1 MIRQTLYDTFNA
13 RYLSYHQV
21 AEGFVMISHFEK
33 LLKNN
38 HTLLMGPRGCG
49 KTTLLKML
57 TTPALAKW
65 DSTNKTELKSTV
77 PFYSIY
83 IPTDIQ
89 WKRQLEEI
97 EKEFP
102 QESKFTHIISRAT
115 VTINVLISLCDTFSF
130 VLSSL
135 GESNEIDVVEKEIQ
149 LSRHLIDSWKIKSDI
164 APSLSSISGQLQELI
179 FNLSAKVNKAILRS
193 KTFDDFEE
201 IFFFEFIELVKI
213 GCAKFEQV
221 VPIVHDKR
229 WALCFDEL
237 EIAPNWLQYKL
248 LEYLRS
254 SNQTL
259 LFKLTTAP
267 IVSLYKEVK
276 ENFSINAAEDND
288 YNVIRI
294 WTSNQKELRGW
305 YEFCNQIS
313 KSRITKLFDN
323 VKTIEE
329 ITGPSNLDLGIINSN
344 SLTRKDTEKDIY
356 GHGTPT
362 WFVFTHLAKID
373 PSFKKFL
380 QDRHINP
387 NNPIPKD
394 INERNE
400 LYRKMRQ
407 LAVHRFHFLKENSSR
422 RSRKIVPLYYGTPL
436 LYEIC
441 DGNPRFLIGLIDELL
456 ANADQGN
463 RQAKTLSINEQSRIV
478 TKISERYISVLATYP
493 GSTVTIGNKDKNIKQ
508 LIEEI
513 GNYIFHKL
521 IVDDFTIDPSASF
534 KIDEEINS
542 KLVDLLELALYLG
555 AIVYLEGKEA
565 VSEKGVV
572 DKKFRLSYILSPYF
586 RLLVREFKDIQL
598 STILKRTPRDPF
610 QISILGP
617 NED

>member
-21 AEGFVMISHFEK
+21 ADSFVMISHFEK
-33 LLKNN
+33 LLRNN

-57 TTPALAKW
+57 TTPALSRW
-65 DSTNKTELKSTV
+65 DSNNSTHLKATV
-77 PFYSIY
+77 PFHSIY

-97 EKEFP
+97 EKEFSKD
-102 QESKFTHIISRAT
+102 SKFTHLISSAT
-115 VTINVLISLCDTFSF
+115 VTINILISLCDTFAF
-130 VLSSL
+130 LLSSL
-135 GESNEIDVVEKEIQ
+135 SEDSKVSALENEVKLSKQ
-149 LSRHLIDSWKIKSDI
+149 LIESWKIKKDT
-164 APSLSSISGQLQELI
+164 APSLSSVSSQLQEMM
-179 FNLSAKVNKAILRS
+179 FNLSAKVNKAILHS
-193 KTFDDFEE
+193 KPFDDFDEL
-201 IFFFEFIELVKI
+201 FFYDFFDLVKI
-213 GCAKFEQV
+213 GCTKFEQII
-221 VPIVHDKR
+221 PKASEKR

-237 EIAPNWLQYKL
+237 EIAPHWLRFKL

-254 SNQTL
+254 SDQKI

-276 ENFSINAAEDND
+276 ENYAINAAEDND

-313 KSRITKLFDN
+313 KSRIEKMFTN
-323 VKTIEE
+323 VKSLDDIV
-329 ITGPSNLDLGIINSN
+329 GLSKLDLGIIESN
-344 SLTRKDTEKDIY
+344 SLPKRYVEKDIY
-356 GHGTPT
+356 GHKTPT
-362 WFVFTHLAKID
+362 WYVFTHLAKID
-373 PSFKKFL
+373 PSFRKFL
-380 QDRHINP
+380 EDRDINP
-387 NNPIPKD
+387 KNPVPKD

-400 LYRKMRQ
+400 LFRKMRQ
-407 LAVHRFHFLKENSSR
+407 LAVHRFHFRKENSSK
-422 RSRKIVPLYYGTPL
+422 RSRKVVPLYYGLPL

-456 ANADQGN
+456 ASANAGN
-463 RQAKTLSINEQSRIV
+463 QQAKPLSINDQSRII
-478 TKISERYISVLATYP
+478 TRISERYISVLATYP
-493 GSTVTIGNKDKNIKQ
+493 GSTVTIGNNDKNIKQ
-508 LIEEI
+508 LLEEI
-513 GNYIFHKL
+513 GNYIFNKL
-521 IVDDFTIDPSASF
+521 VVDDFTMDPSASF
-534 KIDEEINS
+534 RIDQEINS

-555 AIVYLEGKEA
+555 AIVYLDGKEA
-565 VSEKGVV
+565 VSEKGIL

-598 STILKRTPRDPF
+598 STILKRTPKDSL
-610 QISILGP
+610 QISILDQ